1 MKINKK
7 IKDIMDLVSMSK
19 SIKDEVISLIK
30 KLPDDISLD
39 EIMYYLY
46 VKQQISEGL
55 QDIEKGTVHSL
66 EEIKEMSKQWI
77 LNLQKEQ
84 EKI

>member
-1 MKINKK
+1 
-7 IKDIMDLVSMSK
+7 MSN
-19 SIKDEVISLIK
+19 SIKEEVISLIK
-30 KLPDDISLD
+30 KLPDDITLD
-39 EIMYYLY
+39 EIMYHLY

-55 QDIEKGTVHSL
+55 QDIEKGKVYSL
-66 EEIKEMSKQWI
+66 EEIKKLSKQWI

>member
-55 QDIEKGTVHSL
+55 QDIEKGKVHSL

-77 LNLQKEQ
+77 LNLQKGQ

>member
-1 MKINKK
+1 
-7 IKDIMDLVSMSK
+7 MSN

-30 KLPDDISLD
+30 RLPEDITLE
-39 EIMYYLY
+39 EIMYHLY
-46 VKQQISEGL
+46 VKQQIIEGL
-55 QDIEKGTVHSL
+55 QDIEQGKVYSL
-66 EEIKEMSKQWI
+66 KEIKEISKQWI

>member
-1 MKINKK
+1 
-7 IKDIMDLVSMSK
+7 MSK

-30 KLPDDISLD
+30 KLPEDITLE
-39 EIMYYLY
+39 EIMYHLY
-46 VKQQISEGL
+46 VKQQIIEGL
-55 QDIEKGTVHSL
+55 QDIEQGNVYSL
-66 EEIKEMSKQWI
+66 KEIKEISKQWI

>member
-1 MKINKK
+1 
-7 IKDIMDLVSMSK
+7 MSK

>member
-1 MKINKK
+1 ME
-7 IKDIMDLVSMSK
+7 VSHMSK
-19 SIKDEVISLIK
+19 SVKDEVISLIK
-30 KLPDDISLD
+30 KLLDDITLE
-39 EIMYYLY
+39 EIMYHLY
-46 VKQQISEGL
+46 VKQQIIEGL
-55 QDIEKGTVHSL
+55 QDIEQGKVYSL

>member
-1 MKINKK
+1 
-7 IKDIMDLVSMSK
+7 MDLISMSN
-19 SIKDEVISLIK
+19 SIKEEVISLIK
-30 KLPDDISLD
+30 KLPDDITLD
-39 EIMYYLY
+39 EIMYHLY

-55 QDIEKGTVHSL
+55 QDIEKGKVYSL
-66 EEIKEMSKQWI
+66 EEIKKLSKQWI

>member
-1 MKINKK
+1 
-7 IKDIMDLVSMSK
+7 MSK

-55 QDIEKGTVHSL
+55 QDIEKGKVHSL

>member
-1 MKINKK
+1 
-7 IKDIMDLVSMSK
+7 MSK

-30 KLPDDISLD
+30 RLPDDTTLE
-39 EIMYYLY
+39 EIMYHLY
-46 VKQQISEGL
+46 VKQQIMEGL
-55 QDIEKGTVHSL
+55 RDIAQGKVYSL
-66 EEIKEMSKQWI
+66 NEIKEMSKQWI

>member
-1 MKINKK
+1 
-7 IKDIMDLVSMSK
+7 MSK

-55 QDIEKGTVHSL
+55 QDIEKGKVYSL
-66 EEIKEMSKQWI
+66 EEIKKLSKQWI

>member
-1 MKINKK
+1 
-7 IKDIMDLVSMSK
+7 MSK

-30 KLPDDISLD
+30 KLPVDISLD

>member
-1 MKINKK
+1 
-7 IKDIMDLVSMSK
+7 MSK

-30 KLPDDISLD
+30 KLPDNTTLE
-39 EIMYYLY
+39 EIMYHLY
-46 VKQQISEGL
+46 VKQQIMEGL
-55 QDIEKGTVHSL
+55 QDIEQGKVYSL
-66 EEIKEMSKQWI
+66 NEIKEISKQWI

>member
-1 MKINKK
+1 
-7 IKDIMDLVSMSK
+7 MSN

-30 KLPDDISLD
+30 KLPEDTTLE
-39 EIMYYLY
+39 EIMYHLY
-46 VKQQISEGL
+46 VRQQIMEGL
-55 QDIEKGTVHSL
+55 QDIEQGKVYSL
-66 EEIKEMSKQWI
+66 KEIKEMSKQWI

>member
-1 MKINKK
+1 
-7 IKDIMDLVSMSK
+7 MSN

-30 KLPDDISLD
+30 KLPEDITLE
-39 EIMYYLY
+39 EIMYHLY
-46 VKQQISEGL
+46 VKQQIMEGL
-55 QDIEKGTVHSL
+55 QDIEQGKVYSL
-66 EEIKEMSKQWI
+66 KEIKEISKQWI